1 MPFCNSHTYDAGPSE
16 AWLIMASFLLASN
29 KCGEFS
35 LSTSPG
41 HFVGDGEKTRIV
53 GAEINPLLGVM

>member
-16 AWLIMASFLLASN
+16 AWLIMASFLLASD

-53 GAEINPLLGVM
+53 GAEINPLPGVM